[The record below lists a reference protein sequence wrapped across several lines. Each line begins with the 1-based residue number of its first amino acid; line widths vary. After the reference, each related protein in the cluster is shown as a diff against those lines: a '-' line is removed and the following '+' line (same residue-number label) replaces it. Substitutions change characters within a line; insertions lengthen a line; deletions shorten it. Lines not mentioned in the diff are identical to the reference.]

1 MIIEGSQY
9 CNDMVSSI
17 KTYQRKVE
25 MTANW
30 PNWLHWTKG
39 TSTHPSITSIST
51 GFSTIAI
58 PSTVSPY

>member
-25 MTANW
+25 MTVNW
-30 PNWLHWTKG
+30 PNWYPPRDAPKN
-39 TSTHPSITSIST
+39 SITLEDEEAGGIDQ
-51 GFSTIAI
+51 
-58 PSTVSPY
+58 PH